1 MGRLSNALPAQ
12 SAAGATSTTLVG
24 AVDTTDDQGNSLAV
38 VELVPPAGFT
48 TVTGVATNNVTFNV
62 RQLRAGS
69 SLGTVASVTLASGT
83 NLLAETPLNV
93 PITGAKAIQHGDVF
107 DVQMVQNGTGLAVG
121 AGVVAQVEVN

>member
-1 MGRLSNALPAQ
+1 MGRISNALPAQ

-24 AVDTTDDQGNSLAV
+24 AVDTTDDNGSSLVAV
-38 VELVPPAGFT
+38 ALVPPNGFT

-69 SLGTVASVTLASGT
+69 SLGTVASVQLVSGT
-83 NLLAETPLNV
+83 NLVAETELNV
-93 PITGAKAIQHGDVF
+93 PLTAPKAIQRGDVF